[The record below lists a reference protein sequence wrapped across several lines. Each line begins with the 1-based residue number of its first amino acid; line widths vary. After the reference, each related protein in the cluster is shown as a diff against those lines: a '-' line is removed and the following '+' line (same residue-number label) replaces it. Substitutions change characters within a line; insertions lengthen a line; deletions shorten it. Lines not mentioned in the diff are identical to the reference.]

1 MGFRGNLGI
10 SWVFDL
16 LKEPGKPGIY
26 AFCRRRDC
34 KFCRTLDKEEIFYA
48 IILPRSTRNTKLM
61 VNKIKI
67 LQALGWTG
75 STWLLSAEEGALR
88 LHTCAPVNPLRGN
101 MNSRCL
107 FCLFSVSSKY

>member
-1 MGFRGNLGI
+1 MGTFATNNSVEMGFRGNLGI
-10 SWVFDL
+10 SWVLDL

-34 KFCRTLDKEEIFYA
+34 TFCRTLDKEEIFHA
-48 IILPRSTRNTKLM
+48 ITLPRSTRNTKLM

-67 LQALGWTG
+67 LHWAGQG

-88 LHTCAPVNPLRGN
+88 LHTRAPVKTPSEGT
-101 MNSRCL
+101 
-107 FCLFSVSSKY
+107 